1 VSSDRLARPVFGD
14 VAFVGC
20 ALTER
25 SVGPAG
31 VVVLDVLAEESFEMR
46 TVPDERAIGKF
57 AAHGADP
64 TLRECVRDGD
74 ADRYG

>member
-25 SVGPAG
+25 SVGPVG
-31 VVVLDVLAEESFEMR
+31 VVVLDVLVEESFEMR
-46 TVPDERAIGKF
+46 AVPDERMGVDYSSGRVDLVF
-57 AAHGADP
+57 
-64 TLRECVRDGD
+64 RESIPESPR
-74 ADRYG
+74 